1 MLITKYKFNNTL
13 YDLFP
18 EFNSGFEFTYTDE
31 VNGEVTTRTIESD
44 SSPTMIRFGRVWV
57 EGESSTDN
65 RTDSLLEV
73 LDMNTNGLTSCS
85 NMFRYCQNLTSIIC
99 EWNTSNVT
107 SMYAMFHICK
117 NLTTLDVSNFNTSN
131 VTTMYGMFSGCTKLT
146 TLDISNFNTSKV
158 TNMSH
163 MFYDC
168 NKLTS
173 LDVSNWNTS
182 SVTDITNIFTSTPL
196 LTDIG
201 MLYCNASTI
210 QKIIN
215 AMPID
220 LNKTLWYKEANI
232 DNITYSNNITLK
244 KYIEENIEIV
254 LNSPLLEGDTIEIV
268 DGKLCHVHRWGKTML
283 DGSENWQQFSSDPNN
298 LGFNYMTCTDRL
310 DAGKRYRNIL
320 CDKFKAISNSNYG
333 DQHKLYEYNQ
343 ILVNFNESVSNYLY
357 ISTEFT
363 INELKTW
370 LSENPTTLIYELVE
384 PTYENVTP
392 LQSELTLK
400 TFEECNVQVIT
411 ALPIKTKITYR
422 TNITSAVVLEQELDT
437 LDSGVSLSNLIEEE
451 VDE

>member
-196 LTDIG
+196 LKDIG
-201 MLYCNASTI
+201 MLYCDASAI

-268 DGKLCHVHRWGKTML
+268 DGKLCHVHRMGKVVL
-283 DGSENWQQFSSDPNN
+283 DGSEDWKLSADYNN
-298 LGFNYMTCTDRL
+298 LINTLHFQIQNTDLNPIMKIQSIIITNGFIDRRIW
-310 DAGKRYRNIL
+310 DNDIEGIHCAGNGNFAIGIL
-320 CDKFKAISNSNYG
+320 RS
-333 DQHKLYEYNQ
+333 KL
-343 ILVNFNESVSNYLY
+343 
-357 ISTEFT
+357 
-363 INELKTW
+363 
-370 LSENPTTLIYELVE
+370 PTTDVKGFKQWLQANPITVVYELAE
-384 PTYENVTP
+384 PYYEDITP
-392 LQSELTLK
+392 YQSSIALR